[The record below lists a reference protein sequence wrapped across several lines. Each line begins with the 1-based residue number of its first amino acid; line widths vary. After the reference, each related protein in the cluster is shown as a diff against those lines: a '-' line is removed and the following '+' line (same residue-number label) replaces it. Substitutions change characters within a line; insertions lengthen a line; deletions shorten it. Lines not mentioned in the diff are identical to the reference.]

1 MPQYKNRMYRKEWLS
16 ERRKLTRA
24 LQALEEGTDL
34 AAEEITLPTDDNGA
48 ALTVEQ
54 IRERIEDLD
63 GKLERYPNPQK

>member
-34 AAEEITLPTDDNGA
+34 AAEGIPLPTDDEGA
-48 ALTVEQ
+48 PLTVEQ
-54 IRERIEDLD
+54 MRERIEDLD

>member
-24 LQALEEGTDL
+24 LQFLEEGRDL
-34 AAEEITLPTDDNGA
+34 AAEGVDHPADDAGA
-48 ALTVEQ
+48 ALTIEE

>member
-24 LQALEEGTDL
+24 VHALTEGLDL
-34 AAEEITLPTDDNGA
+34 AAEGIELPAGDDGQPLTL
-48 ALTVEQ
+48 EQ
-54 IRERIEDLD
+54 LQERIADLD

>member
-34 AAEEITLPTDDNGA
+34 AAEGITLPTDDDGA

-54 IRERIEDLD
+54 IRERIDDLD

>member
-24 LQALEEGTDL
+24 LQLLEEGGDL
-34 AAEEITLPTDDNGA
+34 AAEGIDSPTDDAGA
-48 ALTVEQ
+48 ALTIEE

>member
-24 LQALEEGTDL
+24 VQALEEGQDL
-34 AAEEITLPTDDNGA
+34 AAEGIAWPTDDEGA
-48 ALTVEQ
+48 QLTLEEM
-54 IRERIEDLD
+54 RERIADLD

>member
-24 LQALEEGTDL
+24 LQAMEEGTDL
-34 AAEEITLPTDDNGA
+34 ADEGIAPPTDDAGA
-48 ALTVEQ
+48 TLTIEQ
-54 IRERIEDLD
+54 IRERIDDLD

>member
-24 LQALEEGTDL
+24 VQALEEGWDL
-34 AAEEITLPTDDNGA
+34 EAQQVTIPTTDDGTP
-48 ALTVEQ
+48 LTLEQ
-54 IRERIEDLD
+54 MHERIAEID